1 MSAFSLVLL
10 MRVMECALIVA
21 PHVGR
26 SEESAMLL
34 GDVTDWL
41 YMWSSGSRGQG
52 VLCTYW
58 NGLHTLRSGEAIGAW
73 FVAD

>member
-1 MSAFSLVLL
+1 
-10 MRVMECALIVA
+10 
-21 PHVGR
+21 
-26 SEESAMLL
+26 MLL